1 MSGDPT
7 RGDGLD
13 LDRDLAERLHAAADR
28 VEGRGVTRA
37 GVAEAAARRQRRQ
50 QGQARGVLLGVA
62 AAVLVVA
69 GLLAVL
75 RPGRDGADQLRFE
88 TPATATTCPAL
99 EALSAPAGWFRLTA
113 EQASVLRSAGAITAS
128 EAEGIDAHAV
138 LLTHQDLLT
147 LSDPVTGPLADQ
159 VEDLGYEDA
168 AGLALLR
175 DEGQLTPAQQ
185 DDIDARI
192 APVLDQEQVDRVFA
206 AFPDLQAVVAGG
218 QPFPTGTPEFAP
230 SGPIQLPVP
239 PSVAGC
245 ATTTGG

>member
-1 MSGDPT
+1 MSGG
-7 RGDGLD
+7 RLD
-13 LDRDLAERLHAAADR
+13 DRELIEQLHAAADP

-37 GVAEAAARRQRRQ
+37 GIADAAARQQRQQRR
-50 QGQARGVLLGVA
+50 ARSLLLGVA

-75 RPGRDGADQLRFE
+75 RPGRDRPDQLRFE
-88 TPATATTCPAL
+88 APTTTAACAAD

-113 EQASVLRSAGAITAS
+113 DQAAVLRAAGAITAS
-128 EAEGIDAHAV
+128 EAAGIDAHAV
-138 LLTHQDLLT
+138 LLTHEDLST

-159 VEDLGYEDA
+159 VRDLGYEDS

-175 DEGQLTPAQQ
+175 DEGRLTSEQQ
-185 DDIDARI
+185 ADIDARI
-192 APVLDQEQVDRVFA
+192 APVLDQQQVDRVFA

-230 SGPIQLPVP
+230 YGPIELPDP
-239 PSVAGC
+239 PAGGAC
-245 ATTTGG
+245 TTPGG